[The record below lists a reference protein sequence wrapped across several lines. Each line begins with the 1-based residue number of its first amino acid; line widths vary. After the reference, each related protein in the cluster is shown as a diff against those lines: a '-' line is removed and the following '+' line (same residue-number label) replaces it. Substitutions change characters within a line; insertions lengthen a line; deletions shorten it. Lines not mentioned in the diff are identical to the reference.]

1 MSACLAV
8 NRPCRWGVKYMSGRG
23 GAPRTRLGAVLARV
37 SADDGLPKGG
47 QMQKAL
53 FLTGQPPSANF
64 REMAV
69 DLPFARTA
77 AMLNEETASPD
88 REAAASVP
96 AGSSTFV
103 RS

>member
-1 MSACLAV
+1 MQIAV
-8 NRPCRWGVKYMSGRG
+8 
-23 GAPRTRLGAVLARV
+23 
-37 SADDGLPKGG
+37 
-47 QMQKAL
+47 
-53 FLTGQPPSANF
+53 FLTGQPPSADF

-77 AMLNEETASPD
+77 AMLNAETTSRD
-88 REAAASVP
+88 RAAAAGVP

>member
-1 MSACLAV
+1 
-8 NRPCRWGVKYMSGRG
+8 MSGRG
-23 GAPRTRLGAVLARV
+23 GAPHTRHGAVLTRV

-47 QMQKAL
+47 QMQKAPI
-53 FLTGQPPSANF
+53 LTGQPPSANF
-64 REMAV
+64 REMVV

-88 REAAASVP
+88 REAAAGVP